1 MSKILEMKAR
11 RAELS
16 AEVGKLAEMEAAG
29 TALSADQLASID
41 AMQKEFDELGAKI
54 NRAEA
59 AERMAAAT
67 ATQVETLNAQG
78 APPAGQAAAVFAQ
91 PAEPKIKGASLAR
104 MANALAAAGGDPMRA
119 ASIASARGYGDDV
132 SAALSTSTA
141 AGGGVLVPQA
151 FSSELIELLR
161 PLSVVRS
168 LGTRSI
174 PLVNGS
180 MTMPRIKDGAMV
192 SYAGTDADIPTSGMQ
207 FEDLKLSAK
216 NLVGLVPISNDLI
229 AFAGTSQTVDSV
241 VVNDLSTAV
250 ALREDK
256 AFLRDDGTND
266 TPKGLLHWAIPA
278 AKIGA
283 SDGATLQKVE
293 TDLGKA
299 LLFMRNANS
308 NFVSAGWVM
317 SPRTYTFLES
327 LRDGN
332 GNKVYPELEKKSLKG
347 YPARITTQI
356 PDNLGVDG
364 DESEI
369 YLSDFG
375 DCFIAENGQFAIDF
389 SKEATYKDGAGNVV
403 SAFQRR
409 QTLIRI
415 VAQHDFGPR
424 HQENIAILTG
434 VKWGK

>member
-1 MSKILEMKAR
+1 MPTILEMKAR

-16 AEVGKLAEMEAAG
+16 AAVGALARLEASG
-29 TALSADQLASID
+29 TTLSAEQLSSID
-41 AMQKEFDELGAKI
+41 AMQKEFDELGAKL

-59 AERMAAAT
+59 AERMAAST
-67 ATQVETLNAQG
+67 ATQVETLNVQC
-78 APPAGQAAAVFAQ
+78 APPAAGAAPVYAQ
-91 PAEPKIKGASLAR
+91 PVAPKAKGGGLAR
-104 MANALAAAGGDPMRA
+104 MATALAAANGDPMRA
-119 ASIASARGYGDDV
+119 AAIASARGYGSDV
-132 SAALSTSTA
+132 SAALSITDA

-151 FSSELIELLR
+151 FSAELIELLR
-161 PLSVVRS
+161 PQSVVRS
-168 LGTRSI
+168 LGARTI

-180 MTMPRIKDGAMV
+180 MTMPRIKNGAV
-192 SYAGTDADIPTSGMQ
+192 VGYAGSDADIPASGMQ
-207 FEDLKLSAK
+207 FEDLKLTAK

-229 AFAGTSQTVDSV
+229 AFAGVSDTVDSV
-241 VVNDLSTAV
+241 VVNDLTTAV

-266 TPKGLLHWAIPA
+266 TPKGLLNWAVPA
-278 AKIGA
+278 AKMVA

-299 LLFMRNANS
+299 LLFLRNANS

-332 GNKVYPELEKKSLKG
+332 GNKVYPELAQGQLKG

-356 PDNLGVDG
+356 PDNLGVGG

-369 YLSDFG
+369 YLADFG
-375 DCFIAENGQFAIDF
+375 DCFIAETGQLAIDF
-389 SKEATYKDGAGNVV
+389 SKEATYKDGSGNVV
-403 SAFQRR
+403 SAFARR

-424 HQENIAILTG
+424 HQENIAILTA